1 MTISGLKQLLLFILL
16 VFLQVGLFN
25 KIHLFGFA
33 TPLPYIYFII
43 KLPGNMNRNAVLL
56 LSAFIGI
63 TIDMFEYTPGI
74 NMLACVI
81 ISFFRYYL
89 LKVFTP
95 RDIFDNYVPSFNALG
110 YGLFL
115 RYAGMMIFLFISVL
129 FITEAMSL
137 FDPWTLFCR
146 IAGSFLLTFLLIFAF
161 ENINN
166 TGKQQ
171 RR

>member
-25 KIHLFGFA
+25 KIHLLGFA

-43 KLPGNMNRNAVLL
+43 KLPGNMSRNAVLL

-63 TIDMFEYTPGI
+63 TIDLFEYTLGI
-74 NMLACVI
+74 NMLACI
-81 ISFFRYYL
+81 LIGFLRYYL
-89 LKVFTP
+89 LKLFAP

-115 RYAGMMIFLFISVL
+115 RYAGMMSFLFILIL
-129 FITEAMSL
+129 FVTEALSL
-137 FDPWTLFCR
+137 FDPLTLASR